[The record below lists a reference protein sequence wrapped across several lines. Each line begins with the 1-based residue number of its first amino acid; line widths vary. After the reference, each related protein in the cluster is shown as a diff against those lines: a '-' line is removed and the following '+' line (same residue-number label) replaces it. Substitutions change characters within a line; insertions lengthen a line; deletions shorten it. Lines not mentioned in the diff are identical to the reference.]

1 MPHTFFVN
9 FFAVVLHDYNVKL
22 QKFLSYTFFGGNVVR
37 VARSLFFT
45 AAHFHLAF
53 LMLSSPL
60 QNFHVVLP
68 TKKCLLLSKIT
79 SSRIWVA
86 TLVDWVILHWY
97 ESGVAGRSEAVRV
110 PSRDYQIF
118 WDGYIYLPMVILRR
132 ALRARESS
140 VKKVIS
146 NKIFTVAV
154 NYYYYYYY
162 WIKAAN
168 LWYSKPISAVFIDCL
183 AFLSA

>member
-1 MPHTFFVN
+1 MQHTSFVN

-79 SSRIWVA
+79 SSCIWVA
-86 TLVDWVILHWY
+86 TLVD
-97 ESGVAGRSEAVRV
+97 
-110 PSRDYQIF
+110 
-118 WDGYIYLPMVILRR
+118 
-132 ALRARESS
+132 
-140 VKKVIS
+140 
-146 NKIFTVAV
+146 
-154 NYYYYYYY
+154 
-162 WIKAAN
+162 
-168 LWYSKPISAVFIDCL
+168 
-183 AFLSA
+183 